1 MTQLEDML
9 RSAFHEKADHIPGQP
24 PPLDLESGLSP
35 LAARRDDGRSR
46 WRAHRRWFIPVAAA
60 AAVLAMVAGT
70 TIASGVLTGSGSRA
84 ASSGLSGVPRYY
96 VALALDGKPKDQNM
110 TAVVRETQTGAVVA
124 RVAVP
129 RPYVT
134 FTNVSGAANDRT
146 FVLAAE
152 AAGQPGTT
160 LLPAYRFYLLRVNPG
175 AASAA
180 SRVQL
185 TPLRL
190 PIPDQTQPV
199 TIALSPNGLSLAT
212 ITMTRYVA
220 TRVIVYDLAARTR
233 HMWMEPTCQ
242 AMPCIGGGV
251 GYATDILSWTSD
263 GRQIA
268 VGSHGVRPPNTLMLL
283 NVSARGSNLLADSRL
298 VPLHGAPVIQGL
310 SILANEWRVL
320 QLAPDGRSV
329 FIGVQY
335 EGLRQMLM
343 RFSVRTG
350 ALISVL
356 NKLNIKNKHFL
367 DFEQLLWSNR
377 TGSSLILTYSRPGAT
392 AGILDGRTYTPIPWS
407 RSFQDAAW

>member
-1 MTQLEDML
+1 MTELEDLL
-9 RSAFHEKADHIPGQP
+9 RTAFQEKATHIPGHA
-24 PPLDLESGLSP
+24 PPLDLEPAPLP
-35 LAARRDDGRSR
+35 LAGHRDHGRSGGL
-46 WRAHRRWFIPVAAA
+46 AHRRWLVPVAAA
-60 AAVLAMVAGT
+60 AAVLALVAGT
-70 TIASGVLTGSGSRA
+70 AITSSVLSGPA
-84 ASSGLSGVPRYY
+84 AGPAAGGVPRYY
-96 VALALDGKPKDQNM
+96 VALALNAKPKNPQIM
-110 TAVVRETQTGAVVA
+110 TAVVRETRTGAVIA
-124 RVAVP
+124 RLAAP

-160 LLPAYRFYLLRVNPG
+160 LLPAYRFYLLRVNP
-175 AASAA
+175 AAATAA

-233 HMWMEPTCQ
+233 HLWMEPTCQ
-242 AMPCIGGGV
+242 AMSCIGGGV
-251 GYATDILSWTSD
+251 GYATDILSWTGD
-263 GRQIA
+263 GREIA
-268 VGSHGVRPPNTLMLL
+268 VGSHGVQPPNTLMLL
-283 NVSARGSNLLADSRL
+283 NVNARGSNLLADSRL
-298 VPLHGAPVIQGL
+298 VPLHGAPVMQGL

-377 TGSSLILTYSRPGAT
+377 SGSSLILTYSRPGAT